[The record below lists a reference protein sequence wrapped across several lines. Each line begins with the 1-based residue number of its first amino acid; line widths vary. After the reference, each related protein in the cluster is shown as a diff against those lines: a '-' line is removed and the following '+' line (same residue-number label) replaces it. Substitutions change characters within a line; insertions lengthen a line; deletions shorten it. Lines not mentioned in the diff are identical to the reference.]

1 MTNYRNYMYLRP
13 ALMAC
18 FVTFMAMFAMT
29 LPANAQKAI
38 SAPKKK
44 TITSGTTGTATSKT
58 VTGSRTGTSINKSR
72 TGGTTR
78 RTTPRRTTTTPVY
91 TDSVADVDDGWDDA
105 TLQNGFEIFGKPY
118 DDYTDNAVSQESVR
132 KAIDGSTNAKTGCLT
147 NKCAVAIFGGDGYN
161 TYGLPVDMRNAISAC
176 NKAKQII
183 NDVAVTDVGWWCVV
197 YDSYHYKGNVPSS
210 MREQLANYAS
220 RKEEILSISISE
232 NGDFA
237 IVGDKNYYASND
249 IDAKVIKNATE
260 LYGRINSVCISNRG
274 TLVTCTKGIFY
285 VNVPSNVI
293 DRLKKQNFTP
303 TVIRYT
309 DSGTFIA
316 LDGKGGKAFY
326 M

>member
-1 MTNYRNYMYLRP
+1 MTNYRNYKYLRP
-13 ALMAC
+13 ALMAWL
-18 FVTFMAMFAMT
+18 VAFMAMFAMT
-29 LPANAQKAI
+29 LPANAQKTI

-44 TITSGTTGTATSKT
+44 TTTSGTTGTSSKT
-58 VTGSRTGTSINKSR
+58 VTGSRTGTSTSKSR
-72 TGGTTR
+72 TSGITR
-78 RTTPRRTTTTPVY
+78 RTTPRRTTTPAPV
-91 TDSVADVDDGWDDA
+91 DSVADVDDGWDDA

-118 DDYTDNAVSQESVR
+118 EDYTDNAASQEKVR
-132 KAIDGSTNAKTGCLT
+132 KAIDESTNAKTGCLT
-147 NKCAVAIFGGDGYN
+147 DKCAVAIFGSNGYN
-161 TYGLPVDMRNAISAC
+161 SNELPVDMRNALSAC
-176 NKAKQII
+176 NKAKQTI

-197 YDSYHYKGNVPSS
+197 YDNYHYKGNVPSGL
-210 MREQLANYAS
+210 REELAQYAS
-220 RKEEILSISISE
+220 RQEEILSISISE

-249 IDAKVIKNATE
+249 IDAKVIKSAIE

-309 DSGTFIA
+309 DSGTFVA
-316 LDGKGGKAFY
+316 FDGKGGNAFY

>member
-1 MTNYRNYMYLRP
+1 MTNYRNYKYLRP
-13 ALMAC
+13 ALMAWL
-18 FVTFMAMFAMT
+18 VAFMAMFAMT

-44 TITSGTTGTATSKT
+44 TTTSGTTGNTSSKT
-58 VTGSRTGTSINKSR
+58 VTGSRTGTSTSRSR
-72 TGGTTR
+72 TSGTTR
-78 RTTPRRTTTTPVY
+78 RTTPRRTTTPAPV
-91 TDSVADVDDGWDDA
+91 DSVADVDDGWDDA

-118 DDYTDNAVSQESVR
+118 EDYTDNAASQEKVR
-132 KAIDGSTNAKTGCLT
+132 KAIDESTNAKTGCLT
-147 NKCAVAIFGGDGYN
+147 DKCAVAIFGSNGYN
-161 TYGLPVDMRNAISAC
+161 SNELPVDMRNALSAC
-176 NKAKQII
+176 NKAKQTI

-197 YDSYHYKGNVPSS
+197 YDNYHYKGNVPSGL
-210 MREQLANYAS
+210 REELAQYAS
-220 RKEEILSISISE
+220 RQEEILSISISE

-249 IDAKVIKNATE
+249 IDAKVIKNAIE

-309 DSGTFIA
+309 DSGTFVA
-316 LDGKGGKAFY
+316 FDGKGGNAFY